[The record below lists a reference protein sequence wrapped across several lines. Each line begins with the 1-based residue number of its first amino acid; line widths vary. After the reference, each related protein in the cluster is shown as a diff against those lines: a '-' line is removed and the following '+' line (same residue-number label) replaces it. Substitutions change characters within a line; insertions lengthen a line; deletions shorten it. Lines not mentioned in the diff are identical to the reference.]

1 MLSDVEILMTPPPA
15 LLLVHGA
22 WHGPWAWQR
31 LIEQLPD
38 VDVHTV
44 ALPSTGNDPAALG
57 NLDDDAA
64 AVTAAVSAIDRPVV
78 VLAHSYGG
86 HPVTQAVTS
95 AENVRRLVYLAAFQ
109 LDIGETPHS
118 TMGDEMPGLEV
129 HVGTGES
136 GGAYVTLTDPVEI
149 LYGDLDAD
157 LAQQFVAQLRLQS
170 LLAVTQPLTEAAWRH
185 HPSTYVIRDGDCA
198 LPPSVQEMMAK
209 RAERVRRIQSSHS
222 PFLSRPTELAGLIRE
237 ELSL

>member
-1 MLSDVEILMTPPPA
+1 MTPLPA

-44 ALPSTGNDPAALG
+44 ALPSTGSDPAALG
-57 NLDDDAA
+57 NLYDDAA
-64 AVTAAVSAIDRPVV
+64 AVTTAVAAIDGPVV

-86 HPVTQAVTS
+86 HPVTQAVAS
-95 AENVRRLVYLAAFQ
+95 AGNVRRLVYLAAFQ
-109 LDIGETPHS
+109 LDVGEAPHS
-118 TMGDEMPGLEV
+118 IMGDDMPGLEV
-129 HVGTGES
+129 HVGMGED
-136 GGAYVTLTDPVEI
+136 GGAYIELTDPVEI
-149 LYGDLDAD
+149 LYGDLDPG
-157 LAQQFVAQLRLQS
+157 LAQQSVAQLRFQS
-170 LLAVTQPLTEAAWRH
+170 LVAVTQPLTEAAWRH
-185 HPSTYVIRDGDCA
+185 HPSTYLICEADSA

-222 PFLSRPTELAGLIRE
+222 PFLSRPTELAGLIRD